1 MSLRVLK
8 FSVPLASDLHECPLR
23 GKS

>member
-8 FSVPLASDLHECPLR
+8 THWHVVTR
-23 GKS
+23 